1 MKKRGRESLLPVLL
15 VIILAIVLV
24 FPVLGQ
30 AQGVKLR
37 MYNIWAIW
45 CGYCVDELPA
55 LGEISRKYQG
65 VVEVIGLQEDA
76 TDYYGNLNEEKIKLG
91 KELFAQSNCTY
102 ANYPIDSRFA
112 WMMEGITGFPT
123 TVFLDQ
129 NYKEVAREEGARSY
143 QSWVSVIDNILSK
156 LPNQP
161 GPVKLGDAN
170 DDGRITIEDLQ
181 VVITYIQQGTPCKSM
196 VNANADQAGDVDI
209 NDLVAIIGLIVDH

>member
-1 MKKRGRESLLPVLL
+1 LS
-15 VIILAIVLV
+15 IILVVALVL
-24 FPVLGQ
+24 PAQGQ
-30 AQGVKLR
+30 AEGVKLR

-45 CGYCVDELPA
+45 CGYCVDELSA

-76 TDYYGNLNEEKIKLG
+76 TDGYGNLDEKKIKLG
-91 KELFAQSNCTY
+91 KELFAKNNCTY
-102 ANYPIDSRFA
+102 ANYPIDNRFA
-112 WMMEGITGFPT
+112 WMMEDIKGFPT

-129 NYKEVAREEGARSY
+129 NYKEVAREVGARSY

-156 LPNQP
+156 LPSQP

-170 DDGRITIEDLQ
+170 DDGNITIADLQ
-181 VVITYIQQGTPCKSM
+181 VVVAYIEQGTPCKSM

-209 NDLVAIIGLIVDH
+209 NDLVAIIGLIVDQ